1 LIWLELSAASVS
13 HLKKAFLRIFLDT
26 EFTDFV
32 NPKLI
37 AVGLVSELGQ
47 EFYAELTDGW
57 QPEQCSPFVVDAVLP
72 CLDRHPT
79 SNLNRIEAGEQVL
92 SWLTSIADKVS
103 VVSDA
108 HVDWHLVFG
117 MLPPGHRDRMAIEYQ
132 ILQWPGAAMARH
144 HQLLLNDYFGAGV
157 KRHHALVDARALR
170 NAVMQT
176 EADFRK

>member
-1 LIWLELSAASVS
+1 M
-13 HLKKAFLRIFLDT
+13 
-26 EFTDFV
+26 
-32 NPKLI
+32 
-37 AVGLVSELGQ
+37 
-47 EFYAELTDGW
+47 
-57 QPEQCSPFVVDAVLP
+57 
-72 CLDRHPT
+72 
-79 SNLNRIEAGEQVL
+79 L
-92 SWLTSIADKVS
+92 SWLTSIADKVC

-144 HQLLLNDYFGAGV
+144 HQLLLNDYFDAGV

-170 NAVMQT
+170 AAVLQT

>member
-1 LIWLELSAASVS
+1 LIWLELSATSVR
-13 HLKKAFLRIFLDT
+13 HLKKAFLRVFLDT

-37 AVGLVSELGQ
+37 AFGLVSESGQ
-47 EFYAELTDGW
+47 EFYAELIDGW
-57 QPEQCSPFVVDAVLP
+57 QREQCSPFVVDAVLP

-108 HVDWHLVFG
+108 PVDWHLVFG
-117 MLPPGHRDRMAIEYQ
+117 LLPLGHRDRIAVEYQ

-144 HQLLLNDYFGAGV
+144 YQILLNDHLGAQV

-176 EADFRK
+176 EGDFRK

>member
-1 LIWLELSAASVS
+1 M
-13 HLKKAFLRIFLDT
+13 RIFLDT

-37 AVGLVSELGQ
+37 AVGLVSESGQ
-47 EFYAELTDGW
+47 EFYAELIDGW

-72 CLDRHPT
+72 GLDRQPT

-92 SWLTSIADKVS
+92 SWLASIADKVS
-103 VVSDA
+103 MVSDA
-108 HVDWHLVFG
+108 PVDWHLVFG
-117 MLPPGHRDRMAIEYQ
+117 ILPLGHSDRIAVEYQ

-144 HQLLLNDYFGAGV
+144 YQLLLNDYLGEGV

-170 NAVMQT
+170 AAVLQT